1 MIGDRHSKSKLI
13 NKPMTNSNIIQ
24 LTINKYWSLVFIGVG
39 IWVFEVIEL
48 YNWSWDLEIDL
59 F

>member
-1 MIGDRHSKSKLI
+1 
-13 NKPMTNSNIIQ
+13 MTNSNIIQ